1 MFKKL
6 SLLTRSLPLLRS
18 FSTAPPPPI
27 PPYEKH
33 CKVFKDLPEKYTH
46 SLRMEKDLSELKA
59 FRLID
64 LQGNL
69 LAHDPKLD
77 RNLMLKIYEI
87 MVKTEAMDNILYM
100 AQRQGKIS
108 FYMPSLGEV
117 ACTVASTAALKNKD
131 LLFPQYREQGSL
143 LWRGFSIVE
152 CANQCFGTQKDL
164 GKGRQMPVHYGSKDL
179 NYVTVSSPL
188 SNFYLN
194 GSRSNVFF
202 FKKATQV
209 PQASGAGYA
218 FRIRNEDRVAV
229 TYFGEGAASE
239 GDFHAALNFAA
250 TLNCQTLFICRNNH
264 YAISTPTGNLPSYF
278 I

>member
-6 SLLTRSLPLLRS
+6 SLITRSLPLLRS
-18 FSTAPPPPI
+18 FSTSPVPPI

-33 CKVFKDLPEKYTH
+33 CKVFKDLPENYIH
-46 SLRMEKDLSELKA
+46 SLPMEKDLSELKA

-69 LAHDPKLD
+69 LAQDPKLD

-117 ACTVASTAALKNKD
+117 ACTVASTAALKNED

-164 GKGRQMPVHYGSKDL
+164 GKGRQMPVHYGSNAL

-188 SNFYLN
+188 SKFSFQWSKILC
-194 GSRSNVFF
+194 FF
-202 FKKATQV
+202 FKKSHSSTT
-209 PQASGAGYA
+209 S
-218 FRIRNEDRVAV
+218 FRSRVCV
-229 TYFGEGAASE
+229 
-239 GDFHAALNFAA
+239 
-250 TLNCQTLFICRNNH
+250 
-264 YAISTPTGNLPSYF
+264 
-278 I
+278 